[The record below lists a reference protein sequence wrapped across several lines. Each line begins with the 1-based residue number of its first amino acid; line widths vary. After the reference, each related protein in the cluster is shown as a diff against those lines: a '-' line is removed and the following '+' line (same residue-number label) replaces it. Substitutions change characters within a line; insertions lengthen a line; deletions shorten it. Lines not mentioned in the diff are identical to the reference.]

1 MNFWKNKKVLITG
14 HTGFKGSWLAF
25 YLNYLG
31 AKIVGYSLKPE
42 KYHKLFKILNIKK
55 NITANVFGDIND
67 KKKILLTIK
76 KFKPEFIF
84 HLAAQPFVIDSFKNP
99 ISNYKT
105 NISGTINILESARD
119 LNFLRSVIIA
129 TSDKCYKI
137 FNNNNNNIAY
147 KEDSHLGGDD
157 PYSASK
163 ACAEIIAN
171 SYAKSFFKKNTT
183 NISTVRSGNI
193 LGGGDWGKNRLI
205 PDIIKSFKNKKKI
218 NIRNINSVRPWTY
231 ILDTLTGYLLVA
243 QKNYYSDKYLGA
255 WNFSSKHY
263 YKKTVESIIEY
274 AVSRNFL
281 KKKNILLK
289 KQSFKETHLLAID
302 SKKAKKFLG
311 WAPKLNFYETLEYT
325 FEWYK
330 KYFQKENMEMFTLYQ
345 LKKYLK
351 KKKLY

>member
-1 MNFWKNKKVLITG
+1 MSFWKNKKVLITG

-25 YLNYLG
+25 YLSYLG
-31 AKIVGYSLKPE
+31 AKVVGYSLKPE

-55 NITANVFGDIND
+55 NISRSIFGDIND
-67 KKKILLTIK
+67 SKKIQLTIK

-99 ISNYKT
+99 VSNYKT
-105 NISGTINILESARD
+105 NISGIINVLESIRG
-119 LNFLRSVIIA
+119 LSYIKSVVIV

-137 FNNNNNNIAY
+137 LKKNIAY

-163 ACAEIIAN
+163 ACAEIITN
-171 SYAKSFFKKNTT
+171 SYIKSFFNNSSTK
-183 NISTVRSGNI
+183 ISTVRSGNI

-205 PDIIKSFKNKKKI
+205 PDIINSFKNKYKI

-243 QKNYYSDKYLGA
+243 QRNYYSNNYLGA
-255 WNFSSKHY
+255 WNFSTKNNCKNS
-263 YKKTVESIIEY
+263 VGAIIEY
-274 AVSRNFL
+274 AINQNYL
-281 KKKNILLK
+281 KKEDILFK
-289 KQSFKETHLLAID
+289 KKFYSETYKLAID
-302 SKKAKKFLG
+302 SKKAKKLLG
-311 WAPKLNFYETLEYT
+311 WEPKLNFIDTLEYT

-330 KYFQKENMEMFTLYQ
+330 KYFQNQNMEIFTLLQ

-351 KKKLY
+351 K